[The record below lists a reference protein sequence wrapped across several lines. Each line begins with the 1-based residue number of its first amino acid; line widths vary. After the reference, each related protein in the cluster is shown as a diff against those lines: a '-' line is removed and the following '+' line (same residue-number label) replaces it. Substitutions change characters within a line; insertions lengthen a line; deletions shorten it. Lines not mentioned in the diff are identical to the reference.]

1 MLKLFITTIFLLI
14 LSATFSPAQSQKVW
28 LDADTGNEMDDLYA
42 IARVLKDDKIKLIG
56 LSSAHFNNPDLL
68 VFDKWNAYDT
78 QGLVTVEDS
87 QRLNEEMLEIM
98 GMLDLPHP
106 LGADRQLGRAWGG
119 QEPRDSPAARAII
132 QAVQELEAGE
142 KLDILTLGALTNIA
156 SAIILDPSIL
166 SSIRVYSLGA
176 RYFVDRKVWSK
187 NEFNIRN
194 DLNAFD
200 YLMNLEALDFTVMP
214 VEEAL
219 PLRFDREETYKNL
232 NDLLPLE
239 KMLADRW
246 REQNPQDKTRVMWD
260 LALVQAYLR
269 PDLAQ
274 VLTVNAPPENKKF
287 SVKIFARI
295 NAEAMEKE
303 FYEVLK
309 RAINL

>member
-1 MLKLFITTIFLLI
+1 MPQLSLIALLLFFSVTV
-14 LSATFSPAQSQKVW
+14 LSAQTQKVW

-42 IARVLKDDKIKLIG
+42 IARILKDKTIDLKG

-78 QGLVTVEDS
+78 KGLVTIQDS
-87 QRLNEEMLEIM
+87 QRLNEEMLEIL
-98 GMLDLPHP
+98 GMTELSHP
-106 LGADRQLGRAWGG
+106 MGADRQIGRAWGG
-119 QEPRDSPAARAII
+119 REPRDSPAAQAII
-132 QAVQELEAGE
+132 QTVKELEEGE
-142 KLDILTLGALTNIA
+142 KLDILTLGALTNVA
-156 SAIILDPSIL
+156 SAILLDPTIL
-166 SSIRVYSLGA
+166 PKIRVFSLGA
-176 RYFVDRKVWSK
+176 RYFLDRKVWSK

-200 YLMNLEALDFTVMP
+200 YLMDLEELDFTVMP

-219 PLRFDREETYKNL
+219 PLRFDRDQTYANL
-232 NDLLPLE
+232 NDDFPLE

-269 PDLAQ
+269 PDLAE

-287 SVKIFARI
+287 SVKIYARI
-295 NAEAMEKE
+295 DAAAMEKE
-303 FYEVLK
+303 FYEVL
-309 RAINL
+309 RR

>member
-1 MLKLFITTIFLLI
+1 MLPIKTLFLFLL
-14 LSATFSPAQSQKVW
+14 FSPCLLAQTQKVW

-42 IARVLKDDKIKLIG
+42 IARVLKDEKIELIG

-78 QGLVTVEDS
+78 RGLVTVEDS

-98 GMLDLPHP
+98 GMMELPHP
-106 LGADRQLGRAWGG
+106 LGADRQIGRAWGG
-119 QEPRDSPAARAII
+119 QEPRDSPAAQAII
-132 QAVQELEAGE
+132 QAVHELEEGE

-156 SAIILDPSIL
+156 SAIILEPSIL
-166 SSIRVYSLGA
+166 PSIRIYSLGA
-176 RYFVDRKVWSK
+176 RYFLDRKAWSK

-200 YLMNLEALDFTVMP
+200 YLMDLEKLDFTVMP

-219 PLRFDREETYKNL
+219 PLQFDREETYGNL
-232 NDLLPLE
+232 NDELPLE

-246 REQNPQDKTRVMWD
+246 REQNPQSQTRVMWD

-269 PDLAQ
+269 PDLSE
-274 VLTVNAPPENKKF
+274 VLTVNAPPENKKL

-295 NAEAMEKE
+295 DAEAMEKE
-303 FYEVLK
+303 FYEVLR
-309 RAINL
+309 RAPNL

>member
-1 MLKLFITTIFLLI
+1 MLPIKTFLLF
-14 LSATFSPAQSQKVW
+14 LLFSPCILAQTQKVW

-42 IARVLKDDKIKLIG
+42 IARVLKDDQIKLIG

-78 QGLVTVEDS
+78 EGLVTVEDS
-87 QRLNEEMLEIM
+87 QRLNVEMLEIM
-98 GMLDLPHP
+98 GMLELPHP
-106 LGADRQLGRAWGG
+106 LGADRQIGRAWGG
-119 QEPRDSPAARAII
+119 KEPRDSPAAQEIIRA
-132 QAVQELEAGE
+132 VYELAQGE

-156 SAIILDPSIL
+156 SAIIIDPSIIPK
-166 SSIRVYSLGA
+166 IRVYSLGA
-176 RYFVDRKVWSK
+176 RYFIDKKAWSK

-200 YLMNLEALDFTVMP
+200 YLMDLEELDFTVMP

-219 PLRFDREETYKNL
+219 PLQFDREETYENL
-232 NDLLPLE
+232 NDKLPLE

-246 REQNPQDKTRVMWD
+246 REQNPQSQTRVMWD

-269 PDLAQ
+269 PDLTK
-274 VLTVNAPPENKKF
+274 VLTVNAPPENKKL

-295 NAEAMEKE
+295 DAEAMEKE

-309 RAINL
+309 RR

>member
-1 MLKLFITTIFLLI
+1 MVQRSINSLFFLVL
-14 LSATFSPAQSQKVW
+14 LATASFGQRQKVW

-42 IARVLKDDKIKLIG
+42 IARVLKDDGIQLIG

-78 QGLVTVEDS
+78 KGLVTVEDS
-87 QRLNEEMLEIM
+87 QRLNEALLALA
-98 GMLDLPHP
+98 GKADLPHP
-106 LGADRQLGRAWGG
+106 IGADRQVGRAWGG
-119 QEPRDSPAARAII
+119 REARDSPAAQAII
-132 QAVQELEAGE
+132 RAVQALTTEET
-142 KLDILTLGALTNIA
+142 LDILTLGALTNVA
-156 SAIILDPSIL
+156 SALILDPSIL
-166 SSIRVYSLGA
+166 PRIRVYSLGA
-176 RYFVDRKVWSK
+176 RYFIEQKAWSK

-200 YLMNLEALDFTVMP
+200 YLMDLEALDFTLMP

-219 PLRFDREETYKNL
+219 PLKFDRDETYANL
-232 NDLLPLE
+232 NDAVPLE

-269 PDLAQ
+269 PDLAE
-274 VLTVNAPPENKKF
+274 VISVNAPPENKKF
-287 SVKIFARI
+287 SVKIFVRI
-295 NAEAMEKE
+295 DAEAMEKE

-309 RAINL
+309 R